1 MRPRMFVI
9 FGRDRG
15 RPRLRDGKVLTM
27 QQDRERLTEVLPST
41 DSTEAHGRRSL
52 RVLVVVDKPVEA
64 TLVRFMLAESK
75 DPRFTFK
82 WATTLGGATGILRQ
96 GGIDLVLTDLFLPDS
111 LGQATF
117 RAIAEV
123 APAVPI
129 VLLIRQEDELLGISA
144 VRNGAQDY
152 LIKGQIGTS
161 LLLKTVRQAIQRK
174 GLELE
179 HHNMQEHLRRAEK
192 SESLSMLAGGVA
204 HDFSNLLA
212 AILGNSEIALRRLE
226 KDHPA
231 RKHVE
236 SVIQSSLQATE
247 LTEKMLA
254 YTGNSSFRLGKTNLG
269 EVIQDVRDRLTASF
283 DAQAIQLELDE
294 NLPELVCDMERVR
307 DLVTHLLVNALES
320 VADTGGSVTVRARCE
335 DQADQVHLE
344 VIDTGC
350 GMDEETLRR
359 AFDPFF
365 TTKFT
370 GRGLGL
376 SAAMGIVRGH
386 EGQIRLDSTLGSGT
400 QVHVRLPIR
409 RDLAERDR
417 IDPVNLPEEARM
429 QDAPGLDPAL
439 QSGPGVLVIDDEQ
452 PLRELAEDILT
463 ECSCHV
469 YLAADGEQ
477 GLGIL
482 QERRKQ
488 IRLVILDVVLP
499 GQTGREVFKR
509 IEQIAPDV
517 PILLASGYDAKVAED
532 LQDSP
537 SFAGFLQK
545 PFTIDNMVSVVDEAL
560 ERTASPGDSY
570 AAGGFEEN
578 IESQFRFEGDD
589 QVGLIDAAGPEG
601 NLIG

>member
-1 MRPRMFVI
+1 M
-9 FGRDRG
+9 
-15 RPRLRDGKVLTM
+15 M
-27 QQDRERLTEVLPST
+27 QQDRERRTEVLPST
-41 DSTEAHGRRSL
+41 GSSENQGRRSL

-82 WATTLGGATGILRQ
+82 WATTLAGATGVLRQ

-174 GLELE
+174 SLELE

-212 AILGNSEIALRRLE
+212 AILGNSEIALRRLA

-254 YTGNSSFRLGKTNLG
+254 YTGNSSFRLGKTDLA
-269 EVIQDVRDRLTASF
+269 EVIRDVRNRLGASF
-283 DAQAIQLELDE
+283 DAQAIQLELNE
-294 NLPELVCDMERVR
+294 NLPELVCDMERIR

-320 VADTGGSVTVRARCE
+320 VADTGGTVTVRADR
-335 DQADQVHLE
+335 DAPADQVLLE

-350 GMDEETLRR
+350 GMDAETLRR

-386 EGQIRLDSTLGSGT
+386 QGEIRIDSTLGSGT
-400 QVHVRLPIR
+400 TVHVSLPIR
-409 RDLAERDR
+409 RDLIDVDR
-417 IDPVNLPEEARM
+417 IGPVELPAEIRM
-429 QDAPGLDPAL
+429 QEAPGLDPAL

-469 YLAADGEQ
+469 YLAPDGEQ
-477 GLGIL
+477 GLRVL
-482 QERRKQ
+482 QENLKQ

-499 GQTGREVFKR
+499 GQTGREIFTQ
-509 IEQIAPDV
+509 IEQIAPKI

-532 LQDSP
+532 LQQSP

-560 ERTASPGDSY
+560 DRTGSSGGSY
-570 AAGGFEEN
+570 AAQGFEGS
-578 IESQFRFEGDD
+578 IESQFRFDGDD
-589 QVGLIDAAGPEG
+589 QVGLIDAPGSEG